1 VIRVLIVDDE
11 PLARETLQLSLT
23 GDPEIAL
30 VGACSG
36 TDAAGLVART
46 RPDIMFLDVQ
56 MPEVDGFEL
65 IESIG
70 PGAVP
75 VIVFVTAYDQ
85 YALRAFEVHALDYLL
100 KPFDDRRFRDTLRR
114 AKEQLRSKEPHR
126 GSPGRSGIRFSDER
140 SLGGARSLEERLLD
154 LLEEREAAARPYVRR
169 FAVRA
174 REKSIFVAAAAVDW
188 IEAADDYVE
197 LHAGGETHLVRE
209 RIADLEKR
217 LDPGQF
223 ARIHRSTIVNI
234 DRVRELHP
242 LFRGDSTVVLVDGT
256 RLRLSRSRR
265 GEFERRL
272 TSSPR
277 ARLGSPQAD

>member
-1 VIRVLIVDDE
+1 MIRVLIVDDE
-11 PLARETLQLSLT
+11 PLARDTLQLSLAD
-23 GDPEIAL
+23 DPEVAV

-36 TDAAGLVART
+36 AGAAALVAST
-46 RPDIMFLDVQ
+46 RPDIMFLDIK
-56 MPEVDGFEL
+56 MPEVSGFDL
-65 IESIG
+65 IEAIG

-114 AKEQLRSKEPHR
+114 AKQHLR
-126 GSPGRSGIRFSDER
+126 PGD
-140 SLGGARSLEERLLD
+140 ARSIEGRLLD
-154 LLEEREAAARPYVRR
+154 LLEERELAARPYVRR
-169 FAVRA
+169 FAVRG
-174 REKSIFVAAAAVDW
+174 RDRSVFVPAAAVDW

-209 RIADLEKR
+209 RLAELERR
-217 LDPGQF
+217 LDPEQF

-234 DRVRELHP
+234 DRVRELQP
-242 LFRGDSTVVLVDGT
+242 LFRGDSTVVLTDGT
-256 RLRLSRSRR
+256 ELRLSRSRR
-265 GEFERRL
+265 AEFERRL

-277 ARLGSPQAD
+277 QRDDSPHRA

>member
-1 VIRVLIVDDE
+1 MIRVVVVDDE
-11 PLARETLQLSLT
+11 PLARETLSLGLA

-30 VGACSG
+30 VGSCAG
-36 TDAAGLVART
+36 AAAAEVIRRE
-46 RPDIMFLDVQ
+46 RPDILFLDVE
-56 MPEVDGFEL
+56 MPEVNGFDLVAEV
-65 IESIG
+65 G

-75 VIVFVTAYDQ
+75 VVVFVTAYDR

-100 KPFDDRRFRDTLRR
+100 KPFDDRRFRETLRR
-114 AKEQLRSKEPHR
+114 AKEHLRSRE
-126 GSPGRSGIRFSDER
+126 
-140 SLGGARSLEERLLD
+140 ARSLEERLLG
-154 LLEEREAAARPYVRR
+154 LLEEREAARSFVRR
-169 FAVRA
+169 FAVRG
-174 REKSIFVAAAAVDW
+174 RDRSIFVPVSSVDW

-197 LHAGGETHLVRE
+197 LHAGGETHLVRA

-217 LDPGQF
+217 LDPGEF
-223 ARIHRSTIVNI
+223 VRIHRSTIVHL

-265 GEFERRL
+265 AEFERRL

-277 ARLGSPQAD
+277 PRLGSPQSD

>member
-11 PLARETLQLSLT
+11 PLARETIQLSLA
-23 GDPEIAL
+23 GDPEIAV

-36 TDAAGLVART
+36 PEAEALVASA
-46 RPDIMFLDVQ
+46 RPDIMFVDVQ
-56 MPEVDGFEL
+56 MPAMGGFDLVEA
-65 IESIG
+65 IG

-114 AKEQLRSKEPHR
+114 AKEHLRSQ
-126 GSPGRSGIRFSDER
+126 
-140 SLGGARSLEERLLD
+140 GARALEERLLD
-154 LLEEREAAARPYVRR
+154 LLEERERSAGPFVRR
-169 FAVRA
+169 FAVRE
-174 REKSIFVAAAAVDW
+174 RDRSVFVAAAAVDW

-197 LHAGGETHLVRE
+197 LHAGGATHLVRE
-209 RIADLEKR
+209 RLADLERR
-217 LDPGQF
+217 LDPEQF
-223 ARIHRSTIVNI
+223 ARIHRSIIVNI
-234 DRVRELHP
+234 ERVRELHP
-242 LFRGDSTVVLVDGT
+242 LFRGDSIVVLVDGT

-277 ARLGSPQAD
+277 RGVDSPQSD